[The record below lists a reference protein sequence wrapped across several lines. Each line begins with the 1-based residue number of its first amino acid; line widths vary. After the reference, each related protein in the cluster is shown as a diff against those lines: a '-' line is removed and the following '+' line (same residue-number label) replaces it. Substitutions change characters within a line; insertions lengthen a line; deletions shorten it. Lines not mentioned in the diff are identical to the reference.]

1 VEFLSWRKVL
11 KAGQVPAVDARKMRL
26 VRLLI
31 HSELAGVVIILLG
44 AAIMAR
50 GGWR

>member
-1 VEFLSWRKVL
+1 
-11 KAGQVPAVDARKMRL
+11 VPAVDARKMRL
-26 VRLLI
+26 VRSLI
-31 HSELAGVVIILLG
+31 HGELVGVVIILLF